1 MTIHRALPIASLDS
15 GLTFERDTD
24 FRGRRFRQT
33 LEPRLYYLYVPYRD
47 QSKIPLFDTG
57 LADFNYAQIFS
68 ENIFN
73 GGDRIADANQLTLA
87 ATTRMLSPSSGQ
99 EVLKATVGQ
108 RYYFETQQV
117 TLNDNVTPTRNNKTS
132 DLLAALSGHISSHWT
147 LDSALQYDPQ
157 RNFFDRLGLGARFQP
172 EIAKVLNLGYR
183 FTRGSLNQVDVSAQ
197 WPLGGG
203 WNGVGRYNYSLR
215 ENRLVETLGGFEYN
229 AGCWIG
235 RLVMQR
241 FAAATGT
248 STTAVFVQLELN
260 GFSRIGSNPLE
271 TLKRNIPGYSRAQ
284 PDPSRVTTIRFLR
297 VTFTC
302 DSQFRRRLRGSPL
315 RRWFLVPAAPGRRK
329 RPAPPVLV
337 DRIVAVVN
345 SEVITSGE
353 LAERVKT
360 VTQQLRQQGT
370 PLPAADLLQ
379 KQVLERMIM
388 DRLQLQLAKETGL
401 RVDDLQLDRTVE
413 RLAERN
419 KMSLTQFRQALER
432 DGIRFDKFR
441 EEIRDEILLSRLRE
455 REVDDRIVVTDN
467 EIDYFLSQQ
476 AASPDLATEFNLSH
490 IVLRLPEQAS
500 PEQVNRQRARAEEV
514 LAQLRQGADFAKL
527 AVAYSDAPDALQ
539 GGAMGW
545 HSRDRLPDLYA
556 KALDGLKPGEV
567 SGIIRSPAGFH
578 LIKLIGRRGGG
589 APAMVEQT
597 HARHILVKTSEIVS
611 AADAK
616 RKLEN
621 LRDRIIH
628 GADFAELARLNSD
641 DPSSVKG
648 GDLGW
653 IYPGDTVPEFE
664 REMNSLK
671 VGEVSQPFETPFGWH
686 LVQVLARRQAPVS
699 GERKRQEARLIL
711 RERKADEAYQ
721 EWLRQLRD
729 RAFVEYRTDD
739 N

>member
-1 MTIHRALPIASLDS
+1 M
-15 GLTFERDTD
+15 
-24 FRGRRFRQT
+24 RF
-33 LEPRLYYLYVPYRD
+33 
-47 QSKIPLFDTG
+47 SI
-57 LADFNYAQIFS
+57 S
-68 ENIFN
+68 
-73 GGDRIADANQLTLA
+73 
-87 ATTRMLSPSSGQ
+87 
-99 EVLKATVGQ
+99 
-108 RYYFETQQV
+108 
-117 TLNDNVTPTRNNKTS
+117 
-132 DLLAALSGHISSHWT
+132 AALAWLAT
-147 LDSALQYDPQ
+147 AALI
-157 RNFFDRLGLGARFQP
+157 FGAGG
-172 EIAKVLNLGYR
+172 AW
-183 FTRGSLNQVDVSAQ
+183 AQ
-197 WPLGGG
+197 
-203 WNGVGRYNYSLR
+203 
-215 ENRLVETLGGFEYN
+215 
-229 AGCWIG
+229 
-235 RLVMQR
+235 
-241 FAAATGT
+241 
-248 STTAVFVQLELN
+248 
-260 GFSRIGSNPLE
+260 
-271 TLKRNIPGYSRAQ
+271 K
-284 PDPSRVTTIRFLR
+284 
-297 VTFTC
+297 
-302 DSQFRRRLRGSPL
+302 
-315 RRWFLVPAAPGRRK
+315 APG
-329 RPAPPVLV
+329 AAVLV

-345 SEVITSGE
+345 SEVITSAE
-353 LAERVKT
+353 LAERVKM
-360 VTQQLRQQGT
+360 VTQQLSQQGT

-419 KMSLTQFRQALER
+419 KMSLSQFRQTLER

-467 EIDYFLSQQ
+467 EVDYFLSQQ

-500 PEQVNRQRARAEEV
+500 PEEVNRQRARAEGV

-545 HSRDRLPDLYA
+545 HARDRLPELYA

-578 LIKLIGRRGGG
+578 LIKLIDRRGGG

-621 LRDRIIH
+621 LRDRIMH

-686 LVQVLARRQAPVS
+686 LVQVLARREAPVS

-729 RAFVEYRTDD
+729 GAFVEYRSDD

>member
-1 MTIHRALPIASLDS
+1 M
-15 GLTFERDTD
+15 
-24 FRGRRFRQT
+24 RF
-33 LEPRLYYLYVPYRD
+33 
-47 QSKIPLFDTG
+47 SI
-57 LADFNYAQIFS
+57 S
-68 ENIFN
+68 
-73 GGDRIADANQLTLA
+73 
-87 ATTRMLSPSSGQ
+87 
-99 EVLKATVGQ
+99 
-108 RYYFETQQV
+108 
-117 TLNDNVTPTRNNKTS
+117 
-132 DLLAALSGHISSHWT
+132 AALSRLAAVALVFASSA
-147 LDSALQYDPQ
+147 AL
-157 RNFFDRLGLGARFQP
+157 
-172 EIAKVLNLGYR
+172 
-183 FTRGSLNQVDVSAQ
+183 AQ
-197 WPLGGG
+197 K
-203 WNGVGRYNYSLR
+203 
-215 ENRLVETLGGFEYN
+215 
-229 AGCWIG
+229 A
-235 RLVMQR
+235 
-241 FAAATGT
+241 
-248 STTAVFVQLELN
+248 
-260 GFSRIGSNPLE
+260 
-271 TLKRNIPGYSRAQ
+271 
-284 PDPSRVTTIRFLR
+284 PS
-297 VTFTC
+297 
-302 DSQFRRRLRGSPL
+302 
-315 RRWFLVPAAPGRRK
+315 
-329 RPAPPVLV
+329 PPVLV
-337 DRIVAVVN
+337 DRVVAVVN
-345 SEVITSGE
+345 SDVITSAE

-401 RVDDLQLDRTVE
+401 RVDDLQLDRTVQ

-432 DGIRFDKFR
+432 DGIQFDKFR

-467 EIDYFLSQQ
+467 EVDYFLSQQ

-500 PEQVNRQRARAEEV
+500 PEDVNRQRARAEEV

-589 APAMVEQT
+589 GPAMVEQT

-641 DPSSVKG
+641 DPSSAKG

-664 REMNSLK
+664 REMNSLM
-671 VGEVSQPFETPFGWH
+671 VGEVGQPFETPFGWH

-729 RAFVEYRTDD
+729 RAFVEYRSDD

>member
-1 MTIHRALPIASLDS
+1 MRFSISAALARLVTAALVFGVS
-15 GLTFERDTD
+15 G
-24 FRGRRFRQT
+24 
-33 LEPRLYYLYVPYRD
+33 
-47 QSKIPLFDTG
+47 
-57 LADFNYAQIFS
+57 AWAQK
-68 ENIFN
+68 
-73 GGDRIADANQLTLA
+73 A
-87 ATTRMLSPSSGQ
+87 PSS
-99 EVLKATVGQ
+99 
-108 RYYFETQQV
+108 
-117 TLNDNVTPTRNNKTS
+117 
-132 DLLAALSGHISSHWT
+132 
-147 LDSALQYDPQ
+147 
-157 RNFFDRLGLGARFQP
+157 
-172 EIAKVLNLGYR
+172 
-183 FTRGSLNQVDVSAQ
+183 
-197 WPLGGG
+197 
-203 WNGVGRYNYSLR
+203 
-215 ENRLVETLGGFEYN
+215 
-229 AGCWIG
+229 
-235 RLVMQR
+235 
-241 FAAATGT
+241 
-248 STTAVFVQLELN
+248 
-260 GFSRIGSNPLE
+260 
-271 TLKRNIPGYSRAQ
+271 
-284 PDPSRVTTIRFLR
+284 
-297 VTFTC
+297 
-302 DSQFRRRLRGSPL
+302 
-315 RRWFLVPAAPGRRK
+315 
-329 RPAPPVLV
+329 PVLV

-353 LAERVKT
+353 LAERMKT

-370 PLPAADLLQ
+370 QLPAADLLQ

-441 EEIRDEILLSRLRE
+441 EDIRDEILLSRLRE

-467 EIDYFLSQQ
+467 EVDYFLSKQ

-545 HSRDRLPDLYA
+545 HARDRLPDLYA
-556 KALDGLKPGEV
+556 KALDGLKPDEV

-641 DPSSVKG
+641 DPSSAKG

-671 VGEVSQPFETPFGWH
+671 VGEVSQPFQSPFGWH
-686 LVQVLARRQAPVS
+686 LVQVLARREAPVS